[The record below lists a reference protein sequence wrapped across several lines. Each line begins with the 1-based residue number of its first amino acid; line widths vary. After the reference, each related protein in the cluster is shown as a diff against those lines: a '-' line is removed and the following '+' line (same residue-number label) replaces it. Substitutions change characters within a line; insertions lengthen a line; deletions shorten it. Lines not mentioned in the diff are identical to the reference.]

1 MAELQCT
8 VQKILNPDDPTVTVG
23 ERFLLTC
30 SGEIPDLEAKTAE
43 LRLDEKEKYTLK
55 LLRLEKKSATELQLE
70 VLSDRI
76 GKHELVAVP
85 LVDAKQSVVLQNLQ
99 FEVRSSQDP
108 KNPVQ
113 EPYGSMGPL
122 TLMVPWY
129 YWMGLVA
136 AISIVGILIAW
147 RVLRRIERR
156 KQMNQIL
163 NSASSSSPE
172 GELFQKIRQVQ
183 RQADFLMRPE
193 GLVPAGDAAKALSE
207 IDHAYR
213 VFLSRQYMIPVASWK
228 SSVSLRALSREQ
240 SHLSE
245 KNRKFIAKVLREL
258 DRAQT
263 AELRGRDLGQLIEWI
278 GDSAGLAVK
287 EGAKN

>member
-30 SGEIPDLEAKTAE
+30 SGVVPDFEVKTAE

-55 LLRLEKKSATELQLE
+55 LLRLEKKSASELQLE
-70 VLSDRI
+70 VLSDRV
-76 GKHELVAVP
+76 GKHELQAVP
-85 LVDAKQSVVLQNLQ
+85 LVDATQSVVLQNLQ
-99 FEVRSSQDP
+99 FEVRSTQDP
-108 KNPVQ
+108 QNPVQ

-122 TLMVPWY
+122 SLMVPWS

-136 AISIVGILIAW
+136 VISLICILIAW
-147 RVLRRIERR
+147 RLLRRSERR

-163 NSASSSSPE
+163 DRSSSSTPE

-193 GLVPAGDAAKALSE
+193 GLVPAGDAAQALGE
-207 IDHAYR
+207 IDRAYR
-213 VFLSRQYMIPVASWK
+213 VFLSRLYLIPVASWN
-228 SSVSLRALSREQ
+228 SSVSLRAIDREQ
-240 SHLSE
+240 AHLSE

-263 AELRGRDLGQLIEWI
+263 AELRSRDLGQLIEWI
-278 GDSAGLAVK
+278 GESAGLAVK
-287 EGAKN
+287 EGAKS